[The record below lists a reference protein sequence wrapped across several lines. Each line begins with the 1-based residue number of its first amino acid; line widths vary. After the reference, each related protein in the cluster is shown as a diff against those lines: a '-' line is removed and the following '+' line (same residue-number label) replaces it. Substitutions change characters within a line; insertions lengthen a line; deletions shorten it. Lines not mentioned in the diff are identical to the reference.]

1 MRRVTETDAT
11 ADRLALRWGPLRLDV
26 ETSVYETVVLMTV
39 LVVALNDGIED
50 FVQAGLVVVGPLVA
64 TFAAHVFAGVL
75 ARAGLPAD
83 SPHRVGTRRIVGH
96 AAQCLWLAVV
106 PLVVVVAGAVTD
118 LYTPE
123 VTVDIVIWLGLAL
136 LVVVGA
142 VGGFRARRTVW
153 AALGGALAAGVV
165 GLVVL
170 LMRLILEH

>member
-1 MRRVTETDAT
+1 MRRVTETEAT
-11 ADRLALRWGPLRLDV
+11 VDRLALRWGPVRLDV
-26 ETSVYETVVLMTV
+26 ENGVYETVVLMTV
-39 LVVALNDGIED
+39 LVVALNDGIDD

-83 SPHRVGTRRIVGH
+83 SPHRLRTRRIVGH
-96 AAQCLWLAVV
+96 SAQCLWLAVLPMV
-106 PLVVVVAGAVTD
+106 LVVTGATTD

-123 VTVDIVIWLGLAL
+123 VTVDVVIWLGLAF
-136 LVVVGA
+136 LVVMGG
-142 VGGFRARRTVW
+142 VGGFRARRTAW